1 MDFTT
6 YAHCSRQENVSFK
19 LSDIITTVIAT
30 EEMQYRT
37 LDISEYGVP
46 SISIF
51 LNEDQVKQLYE
62 ELKRAIE
69 G

>member
-1 MDFTT
+1 MDCIIH
-6 YAHCSRQENVSFK
+6 AHCSRQENVSFK
-19 LSDIITTVIAT
+19 LSDIITT

-37 LDISEYGVP
+37 LDISEYEFP

>member
-19 LSDIITTVIAT
+19 LSDIITT

>member
-19 LSDIITTVIAT
+19 LSDIITT
-30 EEMQYRT
+30 EEMQYRI
-37 LDISEYGVP
+37 LDISEYGFP
-46 SISIF
+46 SFSIF